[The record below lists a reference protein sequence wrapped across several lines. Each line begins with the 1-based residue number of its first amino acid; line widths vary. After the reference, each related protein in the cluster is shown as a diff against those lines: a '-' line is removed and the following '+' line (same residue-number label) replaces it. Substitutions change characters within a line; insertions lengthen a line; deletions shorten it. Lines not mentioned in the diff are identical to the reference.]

1 MGENIETMQAEFLN
15 IWNSMKL
22 NRFGEA
28 IFFDLDKYLAESFGK
43 AHAHAIGLIPKHLFL
58 LDQAI
63 SCLLLFTRFVG
74 ERKMNMQSVA
84 FISQVHRSVNCL
96 IAIRLLLIN
105 GLEEVGRPIS
115 RNYLESLDMSLA
127 CLVDDEFATQLAGDE
142 GADFDAFWKR
152 CIGYGKVYQYL
163 RKACELAGFSEKE
176 ADEYIQYRKE
186 LKSILSSSVHSDHP
200 GAFRS
205 MAPPPLGYP
214 DMVSTEPHGI
224 VNVHTADHA
233 AAVIG
238 ETFKYLSLVSKIL
251 FFGSHQ
257 HNFDLAPDGV
267 NVHTFFAHFFSFQE
281 IYYRHDL
288 PCGDEIIAPDYSE

>member
-1 MGENIETMQAEFLN
+1 M
-15 IWNSMKL
+15 
-22 NRFGEA
+22 RFGKDA
-28 IFFDLDKYLAESFGK
+28 SG
-43 AHAHAIGLIPKHLFL
+43 
-58 LDQAI
+58 
-63 SCLLLFTRFVG
+63 
-74 ERKMNMQSVA
+74 M
-84 FISQVHRSVNCL
+84 
-96 IAIRLLLIN
+96 
-105 GLEEVGRPIS
+105 GRCT
-115 RNYLESLDMSLA
+115 N
-127 CLVDDEFATQLAGDE
+127 
-142 GADFDAFWKR
+142 
-152 CIGYGKVYQYL
+152 L
-163 RKACELAGFSEKE
+163 RKACELAGLSEKE

-214 DMVSTEPHGI
+214 NRVSTEPHGI